1 MKTIKFTHRAPMT
14 MALDECLKNRRSGR
28 NFDPTRDISDDI
40 LAAIL
45 YAACG
50 KNGENGLRTCPST
63 RERRAV
69 DVYAVRADGVW
80 HYNDKEDAIE
90 LVKEGDFRAITT
102 YGQDFVKDAPITFAI
117 VYDEEKGKSP
127 EGEKMPVVWA
137 WADAALISENI
148 YLACA
153 ALGVSGV
160 TRAWFDPEKTRQE
173 LGFRPSETA
182 FLMHSVGYLKD

>member
-14 MALDECLKNRRSGR
+14 MSLDECLKNRRSGR
-28 NFDPTRDISDDI
+28 NFDPTREISDDI

-63 RERRAV
+63 LERRAV

-80 HYNDKEDAIE
+80 HYNDEEDAIE

-102 YGQDFVKDAPITFAI
+102 YGQDFVMDAPVTFAI

-127 EGEKMPVVWA
+127 EGEKMPIVWA

-153 ALGVSGV
+153 ALGVRGV
-160 TRAWFDPEKTRQE
+160 TRAWFDPEKTREE
-173 LGFRPSETA
+173 LGLRPSETA